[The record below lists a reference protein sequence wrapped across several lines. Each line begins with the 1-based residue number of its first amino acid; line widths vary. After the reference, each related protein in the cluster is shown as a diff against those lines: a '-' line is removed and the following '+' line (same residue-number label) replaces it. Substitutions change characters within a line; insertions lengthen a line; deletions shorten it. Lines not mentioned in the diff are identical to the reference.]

1 MRRFFTIGHRHLP
14 TAGAH
19 ACRHTCCPRRFFSAS
34 LTASL
39 VSPLGWGG
47 TAATP
52 QPLFGGDA
60 RGADASD
67 SE

>member
-1 MRRFFTIGHRHLP
+1 MYRLLSCRLLVIHLP

-39 VSPLGWGG
+39 VSPLGWGV
-47 TAATP
+47 ASVSP
-52 QPLFGGDA
+52 QPVF
-60 RGADASD
+60 
-67 SE
+67 